1 MSTYTKLKAGS
12 LGASLAL
19 LLSAAA
25 PAAFAASAPQDGR
38 PPTQPASTQ
47 AAPTPDA
54 SSQVESDPEMQALEN
69 HIADGT
75 LDYQAA
81 KADPA
86 ITDATL
92 DDFTA
97 GYIVAGGRLSA
108 PDSAPPEVRD
118 RAADLAP
125 YAEEF
130 ASCEGRSGWRAVWPT
145 IFLDSCQ
152 ANALS
157 ATLETGAGVAVLAG
171 LITAETGAG
180 PAVAGAIA
188 AALTV
193 YGGLTGLCNSWGNGI
208 QIIYV
213 PNVPG
218 SLICWS
224 Q

>member
-1 MSTYTKLKAGS
+1 
-12 LGASLAL
+12 
-19 LLSAAA
+19 
-25 PAAFAASAPQDGR
+25 
-38 PPTQPASTQ
+38 
-47 AAPTPDA
+47 
-54 SSQVESDPEMQALEN
+54 MQALEN

-86 ITDATL
+86 ITDAAL

-97 GYIVAGGRLSA
+97 GYIAAGGRLSA

-152 ANALS
+152 ADLLSGAL
-157 ATLETGAGVAVLAG
+157 AAGASVAGLAG

-180 PAVAGAIA
+180 PVVAEAIA
-188 AALTV
+188 GVLGF
-193 YGGLTGLCNSWGNGI
+193 YGSLSMICNSWDTGI
-208 QIIYV
+208 VIVYIPYPNILTCV
-213 PNVPG
+213 P
-218 SLICWS
+218 
-224 Q
+224 QQ

>member
-1 MSTYTKLKAGS
+1 MNTYTKLKAGS
-12 LGASLAL
+12 LGASLAP

-25 PAAFAASAPQDGR
+25 PAALAASTPQAGR

-54 SSQVESDPEMQALEN
+54 SSQ
-69 HIADGT
+69 
-75 LDYQAA
+75 
-81 KADPA
+81 
-86 ITDATL
+86 
-92 DDFTA
+92 
-97 GYIVAGGRLSA
+97 
-108 PDSAPPEVRD
+108 
-118 RAADLAP
+118 
-125 YAEEF
+125 AEEF
-130 ASCEGRSGWRAVWPT
+130 ASCEGRSGWRAAWPT

-152 ANALS
+152 ADRLSGALAAGAS
-157 ATLETGAGVAVLAG
+157 AAALAG

>member
-1 MSTYTKLKAGS
+1 MNTYTKLKAGS

-97 GYIVAGGRLSA
+97 GYIVAGGQLSA

-118 RAADLAP
+118 RAAALAP

-152 ANALS
+152 ADRLSGAL
-157 ATLETGAGVAVLAG
+157 AAGASVTFLAG
-171 LITAETGAG
+171 MITAETGAG

-188 AALTV
+188 GVLGF
-193 YGGLTGLCNSWGNGI
+193 YGGLTQICNSWDTGI
-208 QIIYV
+208 AIVYIPYPSVLTCV
-213 PNVPG
+213 P
-218 SLICWS
+218 
-224 Q
+224 QQ

>member
-1 MSTYTKLKAGS
+1 
-12 LGASLAL
+12 
-19 LLSAAA
+19 
-25 PAAFAASAPQDGR
+25 
-38 PPTQPASTQ
+38 
-47 AAPTPDA
+47 
-54 SSQVESDPEMQALEN
+54 MQALEN

-97 GYIVAGGRLSA
+97 GYIVAGGRLSV

-118 RAADLAP
+118 RVAALAP

-152 ANALS
+152 ADLLSGAL
-157 ATLETGAGVAVLAG
+157 AAGASVTFLAG
-171 LITAETGAG
+171 MITAETGAG

-188 AALTV
+188 GVLGF
-193 YGGLTGLCNSWGNGI
+193 YGGLTQICNSWDTGI
-208 QIIYV
+208 AIVYIPYPSVLTCV
-213 PNVPG
+213 P
-218 SLICWS
+218 
-224 Q
+224 QQ